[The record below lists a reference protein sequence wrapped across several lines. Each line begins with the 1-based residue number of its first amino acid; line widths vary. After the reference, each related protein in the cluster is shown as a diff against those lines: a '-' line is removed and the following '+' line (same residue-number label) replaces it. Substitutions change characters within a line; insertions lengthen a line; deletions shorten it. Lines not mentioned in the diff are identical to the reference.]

1 MITPAPNVIVAF
13 EREPIE
19 KLFSQGA
26 SSENLLTGISENKD
40 VLLFTTKNNPNFI
53 SFSHEIAFGGNT
65 IAVKLS
71 FIDPK
76 GEFES
81 RYMTTR
87 AIDMIAGYSPQEQQG
102 ENSNFGVA
110 ARNAQQ
116 RTQLRNNTG
125 PEFAAEWT
133 KEFKK
138 AKGRRKVYI
147 AYGIGK
153 NLKTWAGPL
162 TLVMSDVKI
171 SVKGAKKF
179 ECTFIPIPNQLSMSD
194 RKGAF
199 NEVANLNLEGLYI
212 ETEGRSNK
220 IQFEQLLDIPG
231 GRNSHTTSTDV
242 EGLTVDADLNSS
254 EFLYTPKGVNKS
266 NITGGP
272 NYSDLFGNNYSRAAK
287 ISTLIDFH
295 SIIVDVI
302 RSYVKN
308 ATGTSNVVVL
318 LPDINYICRY
328 ALEEFASLEGAKQ
341 KDTLAES
348 LQQSRSR
355 NPQGSLNAAP
365 LDDIVMYY
373 GQDDVLGFTY
383 DTIKRVLNNFCLT
396 FDSQLREEYATINPR
411 AIGIPGS
418 ILQASR
424 ELSWLDAA
432 ISERGNQANALT
444 FDEDGNA
451 IAPVIDPDGD
461 GILDLD
467 DLVKYN
473 QYNKAFEKQSSWKR
487 NQARFILL
495 RDFYASIAAGS
506 AGGFPNHTETLKK
519 IINKINKS
527 AKGVYS
533 VQWGVFY
540 ETNTQVINYWNQ
552 YKDHPLFG
560 GEQDLDPN
568 EPVLVC
574 GDKALI
580 KNFLYAGEKLEKVK
594 AQAEGLNEL
603 ADTVSTITEEE
614 ITARY
619 DQNLSEIEEK
629 AESLGN
635 TNDFYVA
642 SGAVETAT
650 EKQAALYQSYNQQAF
665 LKIPLHSTDIQL
677 LANQGY
683 NNGLRRI
690 LYPPKEELIG
700 AFGGISYIPDEFAQV
715 TEGAYPEEFKDQL
728 VGADIPVFRFNT
740 KNPNILDLKFDFGA
754 LYFAFLEQGYSKEI
768 ARKASAIVA
777 GTIDSKYGTFAFP
790 SQGGAIGY
798 IINRQ
803 KALGSGNA
811 ATDQIIREVAARY
824 ELDDTVANPLE
835 ALRLAHAAYQE
846 RLDAPNSS
854 IIKIEQLMPGDPLTT
869 TAEFTEQLYRA
880 ALQMSIKTLP
890 TFHLSNMSVITSLCL
905 ILAQDP
911 PVGNIPGYQDQYE
924 TYEGAEG
931 ISRRKVSKRTSLL
944 NTFMSGLYKIVGAK
958 HVISGGDAYSQFK
971 LVKNVV
977 DTSSEPSDT
986 DRDRQLQ
993 QITSQGIKEVVEN

>member
-1 MITPAPNVIVAF
+1 MITPAPNVIIAF

-26 SSENLLTGISENKD
+26 SSENLLTEISENKD

-110 ARNAQQ
+110 SRNAQQ
-116 RTQLRNNTG
+116 RTELRRSTG
-125 PEFAAEWT
+125 PEFDAEWT
-133 KEFKK
+133 KEFRKSK
-138 AKGRRKVYI
+138 AKRKVYI
-147 AYGIGK
+147 AYGIGN

-162 TLVMSDVKI
+162 TLVLSDVKI
-171 SVKGAKKF
+171 TFKGAKKF
-179 ECTFIPIPNQLSMSD
+179 DCTFIPLPNPISTVD
-194 RKGAF
+194 RRGAF

-220 IQFEQLLDIPG
+220 IQFEQLLNVPG
-231 GRNSHTTSTDV
+231 GIDSHTTSTDV
-242 EGLTVDADLNSS
+242 EGLTVDSNLNSS
-254 EFLYTPKGVNKS
+254 EFLYTPKGVNKTS
-266 NITGGP
+266 METYAAETRRGS
-272 NYSDLFGNNYSRAAK
+272 YTDLFGSDYSRAAK

-302 RSYVKN
+302 RSYIKN

-328 ALEEFASLEGAKQ
+328 ALEELASLEG
-341 KDTLAES
+341 LAEKNTLS
-348 LQQSRSR
+348 VALKNSRKE
-355 NPQGSLNAAP
+355 NPSGSLNTAP

-373 GQDDVLGFTY
+373 GLNDTLGFTY
-383 DTIKRVLNNFCLT
+383 DTIKRILNNFCLT
-396 FDSQLREEYATINPR
+396 FDSQLKEDYANINPR

-418 ILQASR
+418 LIQANE
-424 ELSWLDAA
+424 ELPWLDTEYLKVLAA
-432 ISERGNQANALT
+432 REGISIEQAR
-444 FDEDGNA
+444 
-451 IAPVIDPDGD
+451 I
-461 GILDLD
+461 
-467 DLVKYN
+467 
-473 QYNKAFEKQSSWKR
+473 NKINNISSWQRK
-487 NQARFILL
+487 QARFILL

-506 AGGFPNHTETLKK
+506 GGGLPNHTDTLKK

-540 ETNTQVINYWNQ
+540 ETNTTVIDYWNQ
-552 YKDHPLFG
+552 YKDHSLFG
-560 GEQDLDPN
+560 GEQLLDPN

-580 KNFLYAGEKLEKVK
+580 KNFLYAGEKLEKLK

-619 DQNLSEIEEK
+619 DQNLSEIEDK

-665 LKIPLHSTDIQL
+665 LKIPLHSTDML
-677 LANQGY
+677 LLGSQSY
-683 NNGLRRI
+683 NTGLRRI

-700 AFGGISYIPDEFAQV
+700 AFGSISYIPDEFAQV

-754 LYFAFLEQGYSKEI
+754 LYFAFLEQGYSHEVS
-768 ARKASAIVA
+768 RKASAILA

-790 SQGGAIGY
+790 SQGAAIGY

-803 KALGSGNA
+803 KALGSGSA
-811 ATDQIIREVAARY
+811 ATDQIIGEVAARY
-824 ELDDTVANPLE
+824 ELDDTVANPME

-890 TFHLSNMSVITSLCL
+890 TFHLSNMSVLTSLCL

-911 PVGNIPGYQDQYE
+911 PVGNLPGYQDQYE
-924 TYEGAEG
+924 TYEGANG
-931 ISRRKVSKRTSLL
+931 VSRRKVSKRTSLL

-977 DTSSEPSDT
+977 DTSPEPTET

-993 QITSQGIKEVVEN
+993 EITSQGIKEVVEE